1 MMNTLKPLAAD
12 AANQRL
18 RGGYYTP
25 PAIARFLARWAIRQA
40 GEEALEPSCGD
51 GGLLLAAAPRLMEL
65 GATPHAVSRQ
75 LHAVELYRSEAAQ
88 SQARL
93 AECGI
98 PSEDIIEVG
107 DFFSFDDQE
116 WGIIGR
122 KVDVVIG
129 NPPFLRYHSFPE
141 EQRQRA
147 FRIMQTAGLNPSRLT
162 NSWVPFLV
170 AASLRLRETGRLA
183 MIFRRNYYRSNMRR
197 RLGLFWQGISARSPS

>member
-1 MMNTLKPLAAD
+1 MIDILEPLAAN
-12 AANQRL
+12 AANQKQ

-25 PAIARFLARWAIRQA
+25 PIIARFLARWAVRQA
-40 GEEALEPSCGD
+40 GEEVLEPSCGD
-51 GGLLLAAAPRLMEL
+51 GGLLLAAALRLLEL
-65 GATPHAVSRQ
+65 GAAPNAISQQ
-75 LHAVELYRSEAAQ
+75 LHAVELYHSEAAQ

-93 AECGI
+93 AEQGI
-98 PSEDIIEVG
+98 PSEDIIAVG

-162 NSWVPFLV
+162 NSWVPFLI
-170 AASLRLRETGRLA
+170 AASLRLRKTGRLA
-183 MIFRRNYYRSNMRR
+183 MIIPARRGR
-197 RLGLFWQGISARSPS
+197 RLLFT